1 MLGRQARTSIFD
13 PSTIN
18 RNSQSDHQILEEASE
33 MTEQGTSDANA
44 ANRKK
49 EVGQRL
55 GSPIVSRRLVSVKQA
70 ARLSARAVVS

>member
-1 MLGRQARTSIFD
+1 VLGRQARTSIFD

-18 RNSQSDHQILEEASE
+18 RNRQSDHHTLEEASE
-33 MTEQGTSDANA
+33 MTEQGTSDVNA
-44 ANRKK
+44 ANSKK

-55 GSPIVSRRLVSVKQA
+55 GRPIVSRRQVSVKQA